1 MIFKAL
7 LHFHI
12 SSAQDASIVSS
23 GASLV
28 VQMVKTP
35 SAMQETQVQSLGQ
48 EDPLEKESLPTSIF
62 LPENSVDR
70 VLELSNSLPGSQPV
84 SNQMQFIFTA
94 VSLGIPSSF
103 LPKTSYRGLHQP
115 KLPSL
120 PSLAFLFS
128 LISCFPLLPPC
139 CLFAFPGPC
148 ICCLLPFT
156 IVTREGKNDYSF
168 KHILGEK
175 HF

>member
-1 MIFKAL
+1 
-7 LHFHI
+7 
-12 SSAQDASIVSS
+12 
-23 GASLV
+23 
-28 VQMVKTP
+28 MVKNP

-103 LPKTSYRGLHQP
+103 LPKTSFRGPHQP
-115 KLPSL
+115 SSPHCPVWLSIAALSLVSPSTPKL
-120 PSLAFLFS
+120 
-128 LISCFPLLPPC
+128 LICIPWTLYLLPPTLYHC
-139 CLFAFPGPC
+139 DQ
-148 ICCLLPFT
+148 
-156 IVTREGKNDYSF
+156 RRKE
-168 KHILGEK
+168 
-175 HF
+175 